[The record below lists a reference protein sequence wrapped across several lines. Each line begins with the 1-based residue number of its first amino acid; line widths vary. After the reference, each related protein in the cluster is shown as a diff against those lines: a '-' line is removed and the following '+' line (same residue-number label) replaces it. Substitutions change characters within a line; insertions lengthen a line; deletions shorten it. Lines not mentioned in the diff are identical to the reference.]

1 MLTHDNMDQLAVA
14 SGGVRNGC
22 ASRAE
27 MQQIFLKVG
36 GNPLDNHPLKCYYNQ
51 AFSKIA
57 NMREWWNWQT
67 R

>member
-1 MLTHDNMDQLAVA
+1 MLTHDNMDRLQLLP
-14 SGGVRNGC
+14 GC
-22 ASRAE
+22 PERLR
-27 MQQIFLKVG
+27 IPG
-36 GNPLDNHPLKCYYNQ
+36 GNAADFFESNHPLKCYYNQ